1 MNDVKF
7 RGLTKEGKWV
17 YGSLLA
23 FDINRTYIVE
33 RQSGIYLR
41 KCDYNFS
48 EAEWHITKEDV
59 VEVLPETVG
68 QYTGRKEIYDGDRV
82 SFTVFDHN
90 GIDSQ
95 YTGVVYYDERDLA
108 WNIRCE
114 TAVFSLGSVM
124 TEDDELKV
132 IGNIYEEAKI

>member
-33 RQSGIYLR
+33 RQ
-41 KCDYNFS
+41 
-48 EAEWHITKEDV
+48 EDV